1 MALPNGPD
9 MRTVFVSYSHKD
21 KKLFEEFKIMLAPAI
36 QQGIVD
42 LWDDTKIQTGAKWR
56 EEIQAGLA
64 NARVAV
70 LLVSQNFLASDFI
83 ARKELPPLLNAAQ
96 EGGATVFWICLSSC
110 LYEQTEIA
118 NYQAAHDPTK
128 PLDKLS
134 KPHRQAALS
143 EICAKLIRIAGN
155 PK

>member
-1 MALPNGPD
+1 MHATTRD
-9 MRTVFVSYSHKD
+9 KVFVSYSHND
-21 KKLFEEFKIMLAPAI
+21 KKLFAEFKTMLAPAI
-36 QQGIVD
+36 QKGIVD
-42 LWDDTKIQTGAKWR
+42 LWDDTKIAPGAKWR

-64 NARVAV
+64 SAKVAV

-83 ARKELPPLLNAAQ
+83 AKNELPPLLKAAQ
-96 EGGATVFWICLSSC
+96 EEGLTVFWICLSSC

-118 NYQAAHDPTK
+118 SYQAAHDPSK

-143 EICAKLIRIAGN
+143 EICTRLIRIAQN
-155 PK
+155 PR